1 MLHVLQG
8 ADAAG
13 GQGPGA
19 WVESGTGGNANQAAI
34 LQLIRILD
42 DFHPAF
48 QLEIKFLLG
57 FIRIIRIV
65 IG

>member
-34 LQLIRILD
+34 PQLIRILD
-42 DFHPAF
+42 DFILVGVLICRF
-48 QLEIKFLLG
+48 SS
-57 FIRIIRIV
+57 
-65 IG
+65 